1 MAADLKQSNIL
12 TYTEKGSQDDSSIKH
27 HISAF
32 RADPWWKFGG
42 RDRIFIPT
50 REETSKREPEDES
63 VFSNVKAR
71 DIYKPIEKYEGR
83 HRFDVNATWSDNEEK
98 KLVRRLDLRICLW
111 TCVMYFALQ
120 LDRGNI
126 NQALSDN
133 MLESIQMISWSAVAA
148 VQYHLNGKTTFYIW
162 DSLQMSVVLSTK
174 MSNELTD
181 SLEAIIYLSYFYKNN
196 ELPIRLAWFW
206 TSYVGTNIIGSFLA
220 YVILHLR
227 EHNGKAGWRYLFAI
241 EGGITAAV
249 GVISWLYLPPSPT
262 QTKRNGIK
270 GLLRNKEGWFTERE
284 EVIMVTRILRDDPA
298 GATMHNR
305 QAVNWKLL
313 WESLKDYDMW
323 LIYLIGLTWTIPVT
337 PGLSYLT
344 LIIRSLGFDVF
355 ETNLLTIPSSVLFM
369 LQLLFWTWFS
379 EKFNQRFFVGLDF
392 ANAKWSRYALI
403 SRRDSIWNRMSQDGR
418 LEYLAT
424 TKDKGNKRLDFR
436 FAH

>member
-1 MAADLKQSNIL
+1 
-12 TYTEKGSQDDSSIKH
+12 
-27 HISAF
+27 
-32 RADPWWKFGG
+32 
-42 RDRIFIPT
+42 
-50 REETSKREPEDES
+50 
-63 VFSNVKAR
+63 
-71 DIYKPIEKYEGR
+71 
-83 HRFDVNATWSDNEEK
+83 
-98 KLVRRLDLRICLW
+98 
-111 TCVMYFALQ
+111 
-120 LDRGNI
+120 
-126 NQALSDN
+126 
-133 MLESIQMISWSAVAA
+133 
-148 VQYHLNGKTTFYIW
+148 
-162 DSLQMSVVLSTK
+162 MSVVLSTK

-379 EKFNQRFFVGLDF
+379 EKFNQRFFVGLVSQLWVIPLLIALVTLPQDF

-403 SRRDSIWNRMSQDGR
+403 S
-418 LEYLAT
+418 LVVAFPYAHAT
-424 TKDKGNKRLDFR
+424 LGILS
-436 FAH
+436 